1 MDPSHRQEP
10 TAREL
15 FEVLIREHG
24 DVLLASIRAT
34 AGAEHAEDIF
44 QDTVLV
50 AWRRLAD
57 YDRTRPF
64 GPWLRGIARMIAL
77 DQASRRGRVQLASPE
92 VIEQIEQ
99 DLRAFEQWNG
109 SAAEV
114 AFTFRERL
122 ASLDDCLSRLSAQQS
137 EVIRA
142 VYRDSFTIASI
153 ARTTGE
159 NEETLKKRLQRARA
173 LLADCLDS
181 KGTFGEGA
189 LA

>member
-1 MDPSHRQEP
+1 
-10 TAREL
+10 
-15 FEVLIREHG
+15 
-24 DVLLASIRAT
+24 
-34 AGAEHAEDIF
+34 
-44 QDTVLV
+44 
-50 AWRRLAD
+50 
-57 YDRTRPF
+57 
-64 GPWLRGIARMIAL
+64 MIAL

-122 ASLDDCLSRLSAQQS
+122 TSLDDCLSRLSAQQS